1 MNQRTY
7 LQFPNKCANIEIDML
22 KPKKKSNLIKG
33 FQTHQTDTGSSEIQ
47 VALLS
52 EQIEEL
58 TKHLKK
64 HPKDNNSRR
73 GLLKMVCKR
82 KKLLDYLN
90 KTSKRRY
97 NALIKKL
104 GLKK

>member
-1 MNQRTY
+1 
-7 LQFPNKCANIEIDML
+7 ML
-22 KPKKKSNLIKG
+22 KPKKKSSLIKD
-33 FQTHQTDTGSSEIQ
+33 FQTHQTDTGSSEVQ
-47 VALLS
+47 AALLS

-64 HPKDNNSRR
+64 HPKDHHSRR
-73 GLLKMVCKR
+73 GLLKMVSKR

-97 NALIKKL
+97 NALVKKL

>member
-1 MNQRTY
+1 
-7 LQFPNKCANIEIDML
+7 ML
-22 KPKKKSNLIKG
+22 KPKKKSSLIKD
-33 FQTHQTDTGSSEIQ
+33 FQTHQTDTGSSEVQ
-47 VALLS
+47 AALLS

-64 HPKDNNSRR
+64 HPKDQHSRR
-73 GLLKMVCKR
+73 GLLKMVSKR

-97 NALIKKL
+97 NALVKKL

>member
-1 MNQRTY
+1 
-7 LQFPNKCANIEIDML
+7 ML
-22 KPKKKSNLIKG
+22 KPKKKSSLIKD
-33 FQTHQTDTGSSEIQ
+33 FQTHQTDTGSSEVQ
-47 VALLS
+47 AALLS

-64 HPKDNNSRR
+64 HPKDYHSRR
-73 GLLKMVCKR
+73 GLLKMVSKR

-97 NALIKKL
+97 NALVKKL

>member
-1 MNQRTY
+1 
-7 LQFPNKCANIEIDML
+7 ML
-22 KPKKKSNLIKG
+22 KPKKKSNLIKN
-33 FQTHQTDTGSSEIQ
+33 FQSHQTDTGSSEVQ

-64 HPKDNNSRR
+64 HPKDHTSRR
-73 GLLKMVCKR
+73 GLLKMVSKR

>member
-1 MNQRTY
+1 
-7 LQFPNKCANIEIDML
+7 ML
-22 KPKKKSNLIKG
+22 KPKKKSSLIKG

-47 VALLS
+47 VALSS

-64 HPKDNNSRR
+64 HPKDYSSRR
-73 GLLKMVCKR
+73 GLLKMVFKR

>member
-1 MNQRTY
+1 
-7 LQFPNKCANIEIDML
+7 
-22 KPKKKSNLIKG
+22 NLIKS

-64 HPKDNNSRR
+64 HHKDHNSRR
-73 GLLKMVCKR
+73 GLLKMVSKR